1 MIPERGVKQ
10 SSPEQPHE
18 LHCERCRRIFFIA
31 VEPLSKHVWRDR
43 VERQKVIC
51 PHCGN
56 TVRGPMWMGPQ
67 TKSRK
72 RTIAKQHKQR
82 RMTLKPK

>member
-18 LHCERCRRIFFIA
+18 LHCERCRRAFFIT

-43 VERQKVIC
+43 VKRQKIIC